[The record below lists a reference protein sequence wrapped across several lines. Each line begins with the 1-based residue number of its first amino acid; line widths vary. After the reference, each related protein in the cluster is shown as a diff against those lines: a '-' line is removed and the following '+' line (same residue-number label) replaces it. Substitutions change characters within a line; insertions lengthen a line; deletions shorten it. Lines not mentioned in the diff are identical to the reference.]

1 MATALKAL
9 LPCSEPEADLHSGW
23 SMRVIY
29 RAAVRKRAQEDAS
42 REWVS
47 GRAAR
52 SRLIVLDQQGF
63 EMVVRRWVLE
73 AKY

>member
-1 MATALKAL
+1 
-9 LPCSEPEADLHSGW
+9 
-23 SMRVIY
+23 MRGIY

-47 GRAAR
+47 GRADR

-63 EMVVRRWVLE
+63 ELVVRRWVLE